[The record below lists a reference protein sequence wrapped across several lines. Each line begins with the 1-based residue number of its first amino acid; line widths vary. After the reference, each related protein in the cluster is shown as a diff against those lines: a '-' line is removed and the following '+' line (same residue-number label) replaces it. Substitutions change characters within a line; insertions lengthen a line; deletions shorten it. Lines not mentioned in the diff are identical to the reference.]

1 MTAEVAVINKSAVAI
16 AADSARTIK
25 SIGSNNSPPQKIF
38 NTANKVFALSKYA
51 PLGIMVYNAAD
62 LGGVPWETLIK
73 MYREH
78 LKQKKFDYLDHYVDD
93 LFKFLCNNETLFNE
107 EQIKDNLFFY
117 LLNFFSHLSQEID
130 SNQNVRAV
138 FDKQIEKMEKA
149 KFAVSFDESDTKL
162 SQDYKTVV
170 DKAANRV
177 FESAKIKNIK
187 RKYRRLAAL
196 AITKETRL
204 GGYSGVVITGFGEKE
219 IFPKLVEYRTD
230 LVIFNK
236 IKKFRLQEYT
246 QNHIKLGKVM
256 SFAQDDI
263 TRTIL
268 DGINP
273 NYAFE
278 LLLSAY
284 RILNILPQKIIDG
297 IDELDQRQKE
307 FYKSLAQ
314 DASLESTK
322 KFFRIMDH
330 VRQEKHTFQIEEAIK
345 FMPFSELAEVA
356 ELFIRLTQVRRRLS
370 LDSETVGGPIDV
382 AVISKADGFIWTKR
396 KFYFSKELN
405 YSFIGNYLD
414 HSYGNN

>member
-1 MTAEVAVINKSAVAI
+1 MTAEVAVINKSAVGI

-93 LFKFLCNNETLFNE
+93 LFEFLCNNETLFNE

-138 FDKQIEKMEKA
+138 FDKHIEKMEKA
-149 KFAVSFDESDTKL
+149 EFAVSFDESDTKL

-204 GGYSGVVITGFGEKE
+204 GSYSGVVITSYM
-219 IFPKLVEYRTD
+219 LDTLNY
-230 LVIFNK
+230 L
-236 IKKFRLQEYT
+236 
-246 QNHIKLGKVM
+246 
-256 SFAQDDI
+256 
-263 TRTIL
+263 TIL
-268 DGINP
+268 
-273 NYAFE
+273 
-278 LLLSAY
+278 S
-284 RILNILPQKIIDG
+284 
-297 IDELDQRQKE
+297 
-307 FYKSLAQ
+307 
-314 DASLESTK
+314 
-322 KFFRIMDH
+322 
-330 VRQEKHTFQIEEAIK
+330 
-345 FMPFSELAEVA
+345 
-356 ELFIRLTQVRRRLS
+356 
-370 LDSETVGGPIDV
+370 
-382 AVISKADGFIWTKR
+382 
-396 KFYFSKELN
+396 
-405 YSFIGNYLD
+405 
-414 HSYGNN
+414 